1 MRVIE
6 KVVVGK
12 RGDGTLIRV
21 EGQVNW
27 FSVICVRGQQHE
39 ISTGTPDLKLAK
51 RVHRQKLDELA
62 ADRQGLR
69 QFTTPQHRQLQF
81 GSLLDDLVSDYRVRR
96 VKSLASVLSH
106 LKPLREHFGDWRALE
121 ITFRAIEAY
130 ITVRR
135 GDQKSNA
142 TINRELELLR
152 RALRLAHDR
161 QLLPSIPKV
170 RVLPENNTRQ
180 GFFERPDLEAVVAA
194 LPPYLQDFTRF
205 AYLTG
210 WRKGEIISLKWT
222 DVDREAG
229 AIRLRPEAAKT
240 GRGRTVMLEG
250 DLAELIDRRWQ
261 GRLIEKDGNVRV
273 TALVFHRDGEPVG
286 DFRRAW
292 ATACQAAGADRLFH
306 DLRRTAARNMVR
318 AGVPER
324 VAMAV
329 TGHLTR
335 SMFDRYNIVSEDDLR
350 MAAQKTTMYVDTL
363 PTKRAPRSFLGSEKG
378 RLSAATNPLGS
389 SFLDR
394 SGTPD

>member
-6 KVVVGK
+6 NVRVGK
-12 RGDGTLIRV
+12 RGDGALIRV
-21 EGQVNW
+21 EGQANW
-27 FSVICVRGQQHE
+27 FSVICVRGKQHE

-62 ADRQGLR
+62 ADRQGLK

-81 GSLLDDLVSDYRVRR
+81 ASLLDDLVSDYRVRR
-96 VKSLASVLSH
+96 VKSFGSVLSH

-121 ITFRAIEAY
+121 ITYRAIETY
-130 ITVRR
+130 ITKRR
-135 GDQKSNA
+135 ENGKANA

-152 RALRLAHDR
+152 RTLRLAHDR

-170 RVLPENNTRQ
+170 RVLTENNTRQ

-194 LPPYLQDFTRF
+194 LPDYLRDFTRF

-210 WRKGEIISLKWT
+210 WRKGEITSLKWT
-222 DVDREAG
+222 DVDRDAG

-250 DLAELIDRRWQ
+250 DLAELVDRRWKA
-261 GRLIEKDGNVRV
+261 RLVEKNGNVRV
-273 TALVFHRDGEPVG
+273 AALVFHRDGEPVG
-286 DFRRAW
+286 DFRKAW
-292 ATACQAAGADRLFH
+292 DTACHTAGVPDKLFH

-318 AGVPER
+318 ASVPER

-350 MAAQKTTMYVDTL
+350 MASQKTTMYVDTL
-363 PTKRAPRSFLGSEKG
+363 PTKRVAG
-378 RLSAATNPLGS
+378 
-389 SFLDR
+389 
-394 SGTPD
+394 

>member
-6 KVVVGK
+6 RVTVGK

-27 FSVICVRGQQHE
+27 FSVICVRGTQHE

-62 ADRQGLR
+62 ADRQGLK
-69 QFTTPQHRQLQF
+69 QFATPQHRRLQF

-106 LKPLREHFGDWRALE
+106 LKPLRDHFGDWRALE
-121 ITFRAIEAY
+121 INFRAIEAY
-130 ITVRR
+130 VTTRR
-135 GDQKSNA
+135 EDEKSNA

-194 LPPYLQDFTRF
+194 LPGYLQDFTRF

-210 WRKGEIISLKWT
+210 WRKGEIIPLKWT
-222 DVDREAG
+222 DVDPDAG

-261 GRLIEKDGNVRV
+261 ARLLEKDGDVRV
-273 TALVFHRDGEPVG
+273 SALVFHRDGEPVG
-286 DFRRAW
+286 DFRKAW
-292 ATACQAAGADRLFH
+292 AIACQAAGVPDKLFH

-363 PTKRAPRSFLGSEKG
+363 PTKRIPG
-378 RLSAATNPLGS
+378 
-389 SFLDR
+389 
-394 SGTPD
+394 

>member
-6 KVVVGK
+6 RVTVGK

-21 EGQVNW
+21 EGQANW
-27 FSVICVRGQQHE
+27 YSVLCVRGKQHE
-39 ISTGTPDLKLAK
+39 ISTGTQDLKLAK

-69 QFTTPQHRQLQF
+69 QFITPQHRQVQF
-81 GSLLDDLVSDYRVRR
+81 RSLLDDLLSDYRVRR
-96 VKSLASVLSH
+96 VKSFGSVLSH

-130 ITVRR
+130 ITARR
-135 GDQKSNA
+135 EDQKSNA

-170 RVLPENNTRQ
+170 RVLTENNTRQ

-194 LPPYLQDFTRF
+194 LPAYLRDFTRF

-210 WRKGEIISLKWT
+210 WRKGEIISLRWT
-222 DVDREAG
+222 DVDPDAG

-250 DLAELIDRRWQ
+250 DLAELIDRR
-261 GRLIEKDGNVRV
+261 GHARLLEKNGDVRV
-273 TALVFHRDGEPVG
+273 ASLVFHRDGKPVG
-286 DFRRAW
+286 DYRKAW
-292 ATACQAAGADRLFH
+292 ATACQAAGVPDKLFH

-335 SMFDRYNIVSEDDLR
+335 SMFDRYNIIDEQDLR
-350 MAAQKTTMYVDTL
+350 RAAQQTTTYVDTL
-363 PTKRAPRSFLGSEKG
+363 PTRR
-378 RLSAATNPLGS
+378 T
-389 SFLDR
+389 
-394 SGTPD
+394 

>member
-6 KVVVGK
+6 RVTVGK

-21 EGQVNW
+21 EGQANW
-27 FSVICVRGQQHE
+27 YSVLCVRGKQHE

-62 ADRQGLR
+62 TDRQGLR
-69 QFTTPQHRQLQF
+69 QFTTPQHRQVQF
-81 GSLLDDLVSDYRVRR
+81 GSLLDDLISDYRVRR
-96 VKSLASVLSH
+96 VKSFGSVLSH
-106 LKPLREHFGDWRALE
+106 LKPLREHFGDWRAMD
-121 ITFRAIEAY
+121 ISFRAIEAY
-130 ITVRR
+130 ITEGRE
-135 GDQKSNA
+135 DEKSNA

-161 QLLPSIPKV
+161 QLLPTIPKV
-170 RVLPENNTRQ
+170 RVLTENNTRQ

-194 LPPYLQDFTRF
+194 LPAYLQDFTRF
-205 AYLTG
+205 AYFTG
-210 WRKGEIISLKWT
+210 WTKGEIISLRWT
-222 DVDREAG
+222 DVDRDAG

-250 DLAELIDRRWQ
+250 DLAELINRRWKA
-261 GRLIEKDGNVRV
+261 RLIEKDANIRV
-273 TALVFHRDGEPVG
+273 AAMVFHRDGEPVG
-286 DFRRAW
+286 DFRKAW
-292 ATACQAAGADRLFH
+292 ATACQAAGVPDKLFH

-363 PTKRAPRSFLGSEKG
+363 PTKRVPG
-378 RLSAATNPLGS
+378 
-389 SFLDR
+389 
-394 SGTPD
+394 

>member
-6 KVVVGK
+6 RVTVGK

-27 FSVICVRGQQHE
+27 FSVICVRGTQHE

-62 ADRQGLR
+62 ADRQGLK

-81 GSLLDDLVSDYRVRR
+81 GSLLDDLVSDYRVPR

-106 LKPLREHFGDWRALE
+106 LKPLRDHFGDWRALE
-121 ITFRAIEAY
+121 INFRAIEAY
-130 ITVRR
+130 VTTRR
-135 GDQKSNA
+135 EDEKSNA

-152 RALRLAHDR
+152 RALRRAHDR
-161 QLLPSIPKV
+161 QLLHSIPKV

-194 LPPYLQDFTRF
+194 LPGYLQDFTRF

-210 WRKGEIISLKWT
+210 WRKGEIIPLKWT
-222 DVDREAG
+222 DVDPDAG

-261 GRLIEKDGNVRV
+261 ARLIEKDGDVRV
-273 TALVFHRDGEPVG
+273 SALVFHRDGEPVG
-286 DFRRAW
+286 DFRKAW
-292 ATACQAAGADRLFH
+292 AIACQAAGVPHKLFH

-363 PTKRAPRSFLGSEKG
+363 PTKRIPG
-378 RLSAATNPLGS
+378 
-389 SFLDR
+389 
-394 SGTPD
+394 